1 MQHSDETQRAARR
14 EAARLDAKSVH
25 GVALTWVDN
34 AGLTRVK
41 AVPTG
46 RLAHVATRGVGMSPV
61 FDVYL
66 VDDSITTSPH
76 IGGPDGD
83 LRLVPDLERLT
94 VLAAQ
99 PGWAWAPV
107 DRYDQQGRPYAACQ
121 RLFARRMAQRAAD
134 RGIELRMG
142 FETEWIVQRDGAYPW
157 SGPAY
162 GMARVVELSDYVD
175 EVLRTLGA
183 QGVEVLQIHPEYAA
197 GQFEVSVAPA
207 DPVGAADLAVL
218 VRETVRAVSLRHG
231 LTPLFG
237 PAVEAGGVGNGG
249 HLHLS
254 LWREGRNLCRG
265 GEGPFGM
272 TGDSESFLAGLL
284 DALPA
289 LLAIGAPTP
298 ASYLRLEPSHW
309 AGVFQCWGLENRE
322 AALRFITGAP
332 DDPDGANAEV
342 KCFDAAANPYLVTG
356 AVIAAGLAG
365 LEAGARLPEP
375 VQGDPAVTGGGAVD
389 SGDGP
394 AVRGRGTP
402 NGATA
407 QTGETTAGGWGGR
420 EAGSGPAGQGPGSEP
435 AGRRAGTGGGREN
448 AASGPARLP
457 RSLPEAL
464 EHFERSDL
472 LREALGDALFEAI
485 AAVRRAESELF
496 AGRAPQQIADAT
508 RGRY

>member
-1 MQHSDETQRAARR
+1 MQHSDETQRAARQ
-14 EAARLDAKSVH
+14 EAARLTAESVH

-41 AVPTG
+41 AVPVG
-46 RLAHVATRGVGMSPV
+46 RLAPAATRGVGMSPV

-66 VDDSITTSPH
+66 VDDSITTSRH

-94 VLAAQ
+94 VLAGQ

-107 DRYDQQGRPYAACQ
+107 DRYDQQGEPYGACQ
-121 RLFARRMAQRAAD
+121 RLFARRMARRAAE

-142 FETEWIVQRDGAYPW
+142 FETEWTVQRDGGYPW
-157 SGPAY
+157 AGPAY
-162 GMARVVELSDYVD
+162 GMARVVELSDYVN
-175 EVLRTLGA
+175 EVLRALVA

-197 GQFEVSVAPA
+197 GQFEVSVAPS

-218 VRETVRAVSLRHG
+218 VRETIRAVTLRHG
-231 LTPLFG
+231 LTALFG
-237 PAVEAGGVGNGG
+237 PVVEAGKVGNGG

-254 LWREGRNLCRG
+254 LWRDGRNLCRG
-265 GEGPFGM
+265 GEGPFAM
-272 TGDSESFLAGLL
+272 TDESESFLAGVL

-289 LLAIGAPTP
+289 LLAVGAPTP
-298 ASYLRLEPSHW
+298 ASYLRLEPSRW

-365 LEAGARLPEP
+365 VEAGAKLPEP
-375 VQGDPAVTGGGAVD
+375 VQGDPAV
-389 SGDGP
+389 S
-394 AVRGRGTP
+394 
-402 NGATA
+402 ATA
-407 QTGETTAGGWGGR
+407 A
-420 EAGSGPAGQGPGSEP
+420 PD
-435 AGRRAGTGGGREN
+435 
-448 AASGPARLP
+448 GPARLP
-457 RSLPEAL
+457 RTLDEAV
-464 EHFERSDL
+464 EHFVRSDV
-472 LREALGDALFEAI
+472 LREALGEELFEAI
-485 AAVRRAESELF
+485 VAVRRAESELF
-496 AGRAPQQIADAT
+496 DGRSPQEIAEAT